1 MKFCTECE
9 SVLHLMKHNK
19 LFCKKCN
26 SLFKLEDGE
35 LILIEKGRSLVK
47 KTIKRKPNKREG
59 REIRKNTLKNKPIS
73 DKDIKIISDKS
84 QLPNDYL
91 KFFPYKEFRQ
101 SQEKITKQIEE
112 NARKRKNILLV
123 APNGTGKTVIALS
136 ALLPIAFENNLKIIY
151 MCRTHSQ
158 NARVIK
164 ELKKISLFLKKNGLE
179 TSVNG
184 LSIRGRNEMCLH
196 KTLLSQKPDPKQS
209 MSICKDLRNN
219 RNCRHFLN
227 LIKKKNEKDDPTL
240 ISPEL
245 FNKPVDAEELI
256 DFCKEKNLCP
266 YFLSKFLLEK
276 MKIIIC
282 NYQWIFNPGIRETFM
297 KFIGQ
302 ELQNCILILDEC
314 HNIIDVATDVNSERI
329 TPFSLKR
336 CFGDLETY
344 RAPSKML
351 EFVTTLESHLNKK
364 KKDLQVGE
372 KPVAPDKLLERVYK
386 SQKFSDLNEFK
397 NFIGE
402 LHDYSVSIHEEKL
415 ADGVVSRDFVGP
427 LAEFWLKWLKVY
439 TLDNYFFCYTNKEI
453 KGKKNVAL
461 EIVALDPRE
470 ISVPIIKN
478 CYGCVN
484 LSGTV
489 NPYVFNNL
497 MGLNESGKSYKG
509 IIADSPFEK
518 KNIKAIIVE
527 GVDTKR
533 ESRTPPMFKKI
544 IDKIGEVLSCTP
556 ANVGVF
562 CASYQI
568 LKGLLSNGI
577 ETIVNQNRKKLFI
590 EERGLSASENAL
602 MVEDF
607 KSMASN
613 GGAVLLGV
621 CGGRNS
627 EGEDYPGD
635 YMNAVVIAGFPYH
648 LPTPRVNAKIEYYNK
663 VFDRQGWEF
672 AYLYPA
678 IQRAN
683 QASGRPIRKL
693 TDKGALIFMDSRFR
707 SKSSWISNWV
717 REELEIVPDKKNA
730 ITQNLYPFWNTK

>member
-1 MKFCTECE
+1 MNFCTECD
-9 SVLHLMKHNK
+9 SALFPTKDNK
-19 LFCKKCN
+19 WLCKKC
-26 SLFKLEDGE
+26 SSFFKLKDGK
-35 LILIEKGRSLVK
+35 LIFLGSNSSSTKSEVNRKESKRNVK
-47 KTIKRKPNKREG
+47 
-59 REIRKNTLKNKPIS
+59 EIRKKPEKNTQIS
-73 DKDIKIISDKS
+73 ERDIKIIPDKS
-84 QLPNDYL
+84 QLPNNYM
-91 KFFPYKEFRQ
+91 KFFPYTEFRH
-101 SQEKITKQIEE
+101 SQEKIIKQIEE
-112 NARKRKNILLV
+112 NAKQRKNILLV

-136 ALLPIAFENNLKIIY
+136 ALLPIAIEHNLKIIY

-164 ELKKISLFLKKNGLE
+164 ELKKISLFLKKNELDAK
-179 TSVNG
+179 VNG
-184 LSIRGRNEMCLH
+184 LSIRGRNEMCLN

-219 RNCRHFLN
+219 RNCGHFVN
-227 LIKKKNEKDDPTL
+227 LIKKKNVSDDPTL

-245 FNKPVDAEELI
+245 FNKPVEAEELI
-256 DFCKEKNLCP
+256 EFCKENKLCP

-276 MKIIIC
+276 MRVIIC

-302 ELQNCILILDEC
+302 ELQNCMLILDEC
-314 HNIIDVATDVNSERI
+314 HNIIDVATDVNSEKI
-329 TPFSLKR
+329 TPFSLRR

-344 RAPSKML
+344 RAPFKMT
-351 EFVTTLESHLNKK
+351 EFVRTLENHLNKK
-364 KKDLQVGE
+364 KKDLKLGE
-372 KPVAPDKLLERVYK
+372 KPVVPEKLLERVYK
-386 SQKFSDLNEFK
+386 AQKFSDLKEFK
-397 NFIGE
+397 NFIE
-402 LHDYSVSIHEEKL
+402 DLHDFSVSIHEEKV

-453 KGKKNVAL
+453 KGKKSIAL

-470 ISVPIIKN
+470 IAVPILKE
-478 CYGCVN
+478 CYGCLN

-489 NPYVFNNL
+489 NPYIFNNL
-497 MGLNESGKSYKG
+497 MGLSESGKSYNG

-527 GVDTKR
+527 GVDTRR
-533 ESRTPPMFKKI
+533 ESRKPVMFKKMI
-544 IDKIGEVLSCTP
+544 ERIGEVLSCTP

-577 ETIVNQNRKKLFI
+577 ENIVEENRKKLFI
-590 EERGLSASENAL
+590 EERGLSASENASI
-602 MVEDF
+602 VEDF

-663 VFDRQGWEF
+663 VFDKQGWNF

-693 TDKGALIFMDSRFR
+693 TDKGALVFMDSRFKTK
-707 SKSSWISNWV
+707 SNWISSWV
-717 REELEIVPDKKNA
+717 RNELEFIPDK
-730 ITQNLYPFWNTK
+730 LLEH

>member
-1 MKFCTECE
+1 MEFCPECE
-9 SVLHLMKHNK
+9 SVLYLMKHNK
-19 LFCKKCN
+19 LLCKKCN
-26 SLFKLEDGE
+26 SFYKLKDGE
-35 LILIEKGRSLVK
+35 LIFLEKDRSSTIGRRDSKEFKRTVK
-47 KTIKRKPNKREG
+47 KKRKDSEKRSEF
-59 REIRKNTLKNKPIS
+59 N
-73 DKDIKIISDKS
+73 DKDIKIISDAS
-84 QLPNDYL
+84 QLSNNYL
-91 KFFPYKEFRQ
+91 KFFPYTVFRQ
-101 SQEKITKQIEE
+101 SQENIIKQIEE

-123 APNGTGKTVIALS
+123 APNGTGKTIIALS

-164 ELKKISLFLKKNGLE
+164 ELKKISYFLKKNNIE
-179 TSVNG
+179 VKVNG
-184 LSIRGRNEMCLH
+184 LSIRGRNEMCLN
-196 KTLLSQKPDPKQS
+196 KTLLSMKPNPKDA
-209 MSICKDLRNN
+209 MSLCTDLRNN
-219 RNCRHFLN
+219 RSCVHFLN
-227 LIKKKNEKDDPTL
+227 LIKKKNELDNPTL

-256 DFCKEKNLCP
+256 DFCKEKKICP
-266 YFLSKFLLEK
+266 YFLSKFLLEE
-276 MKIIIC
+276 MKVIIC

-302 ELQNCILILDEC
+302 ELQKCILIIDEC

-329 TPFSLKR
+329 TPYSLKL
-336 CFGDLETY
+336 CLKDLEMY
-344 RAPSKML
+344 KSPYKMQ
-351 EFVTTLESHLNKK
+351 EFVDLLLDHLNKQK
-364 KKDLQVGE
+364 MTLKIEE
-372 KPVAPDKLLERVYK
+372 KPIPPEIFVERLYKKLE
-386 SQKFSDLNEFK
+386 FSDLNEFK
-397 NFIGE
+397 IFIGE
-402 LHDYSVSIHEEKL
+402 LHDFSSAIHEEKV
-415 ADGVVSRDFVGP
+415 ANGEISRDYVGT
-427 LAEFWLKWLKVY
+427 LAEFWFKWLKVY
-439 TLDNYFFCYTNKEI
+439 MLDNYFFSYSIKEV
-453 KGKKNVAL
+453 KEKKNISL

-470 ISVPIIKN
+470 IAVPILKT
-478 CYGCVN
+478 CYGCLN

-509 IIADSPFEK
+509 LIADSPFQK
-518 KNIKAIIVE
+518 KNIKALIIE

-533 ESRTPPMFKKI
+533 ESRKPQMFKKMI
-544 IDKIGEVLSCTP
+544 EKIGEVLYSTP

-568 LKGLLSNGI
+568 LKGLISNGI
-577 ETIVNQNRKKLFI
+577 EKIINHNNKKLFI
-590 EERGLSASENAL
+590 EERGLSASENTS
-602 MVEDF
+602 MIEDF

-648 LPTPRVNAKIEYYNK
+648 LPTPRVNAKIEYYDK
-663 VFDRQGWEF
+663 VFDNQGWEF

-678 IQRAN
+678 VQRAN

-693 TDKGALIFMDSRFR
+693 KDKGALVFMDSRFR

-717 REELEIVPDKKNA
+717 REELEIIPDKKNA
-730 ITQNLYPFWNTK
+730 ITQNLYPFWNSK